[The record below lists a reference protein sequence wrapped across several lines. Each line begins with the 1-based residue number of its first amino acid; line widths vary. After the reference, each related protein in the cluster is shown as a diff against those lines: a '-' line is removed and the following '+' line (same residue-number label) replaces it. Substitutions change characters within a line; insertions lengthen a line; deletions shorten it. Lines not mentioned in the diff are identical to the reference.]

1 MKKIIVKDEDGRKY
15 EVEEVEEEKEIGDE
29 DEEETAVLTTDEIAA
44 LKQLAAAA
52 PDIMKLLEV
61 EKKEHEAV
69 GDKDEDKDV
78 EDEDED
84 EEDIEEED
92 IEEEIVDT
100 DSKKMKKDS
109 KKSFVSNRKKE
120 TRTDDSLDDSVANA
134 WAKRYGGVK

>member
-69 GDKDEDKDV
+69 EDEDEDKDV

-120 TRTDDSLDDSVANA
+120 TRTDDSLDNSVADA

>member
-69 GDKDEDKDV
+69 EDEDEDKDV

-120 TRTDDSLDDSVANA
+120 TRTDDSLNDSVANA